1 MQTKRFGTGRQ
12 WHLAC
17 IRHHCPKLTVGAGG
31 TRTMVRALCLTGAA
45 VLVAI
50 ALTHSTTL
58 EAALSCSAATVRC
71 VDDTAG
77 ANQEYSTIQAAV
89 TAAQPGDTVLVFDGT
104 YQGFQVTKSGTASA
118 PIVIMAQG
126 AAAIISTPTSTSDG
140 VFLSDVSYVTI
151 QDFQIQ
157 NMPQRCISARNATPT
172 EPVYGL
178 TIRGNT
184 CTNAGHEGFYLSE
197 VSHSLIEGNTITGS
211 GSDGQTRGHGMYLA
225 NAGSDN
231 TIIRG
236 NRISGMKTDDSAGI
250 HFNGDLSVG
259 GDGII
264 SGLLVEQN
272 VISGGR
278 QNGFNMDGVQD
289 STFQNNLVYGV
300 SNNALR
306 GYAIDGAAGPKNMRV
321 INNTLIGGGGW
332 AVKFTEESGGHVVFN
347 NVLLGGGAIC
357 VPNASLVSDYNVAID
372 RFSRDNDSS
381 AISLTAWRAFG
392 NDTHSL
398 VSAAA
403 SLFVNPGANDYHLKS
418 GAPAIDAGTRSFGSL
433 AAPSIDLDSLLRPAG
448 TTDDAGAYEAGGTT
462 AAAPRAP
469 TNVRIVKL

>member
-1 MQTKRFGTGRQ
+1 MKRT
-12 WHLAC
+12 LCVTSAV
-17 IRHHCPKLTVGAGG
+17 VGV
-31 TRTMVRALCLTGAA
+31 T
-45 VLVAI
+45 I
-50 ALTHSTTL
+50 ALSNTATTG
-58 EAALSCSAATVRC
+58 AALSCADVAVRC

-89 TAAQPGDTVLVFDGT
+89 TAARAGDTVLVFDGT

-118 PIVIMAQG
+118 RLVIMAEG
-126 AAAIISTPTSTSDG
+126 AAAVIATPTSTNDG
-140 VFLSDVSYVTI
+140 VFLSNVDYVTI
-151 QDFQIQ
+151 QGFKIQ
-157 NMPQRCISARNATPT
+157 NMPQRCISARNATPE
-172 EPVYGL
+172 EPMFGL

-197 VSHSLIEGNTITGS
+197 VSQSLVEGNTITGS

-236 NRISGMKTDDSAGI
+236 NRISGMKTEDSAGI

-272 VISGGR
+272 VISSGL

-306 GYAIDGAAGPKNMRV
+306 GYAIDGADGPKNMRI
-321 INNTLIGGGGW
+321 INNTLISGGGW

-347 NVLLGGGAIC
+347 NVLLGSGAVCI
-357 VPNASLVSDYNVAID
+357 PNGSVSGDYNVTVD

-381 AISLTAWRAFG
+381 TISLSAWRALG
-392 NDTHSL
+392 NDSHSL

-403 SLFVNPGANDYHLKS
+403 ALFVNAGASDYHLKS
-418 GAPAIDAGTRSFGSL
+418 GAPAIDAGAPKLGSL
-433 AAPSIDLDSLLRPAG
+433 AAPVVDLDGLARPAG
-448 TTDDAGAYEAGGTT
+448 TAHDAGAYEAGGTT
-462 AAAPRAP
+462 AAAPRPP
-469 TNVRIVKL
+469 TNVRIVKI